1 VDALRASQDETKGGV
16 EMQPI
21 VLATDGSPSAERATE
36 VAIEL
41 AHETGA
47 KLFVTAAWEASLTV
61 YPDAPVTSAADVKRI
76 ERTRAIAAARKAT
89 DRARD
94 VGVEAESVVR
104 EGDPIDIVSQTAVDT
119 RASLIVVGSHG
130 WGTLR
135 RLVFGSVSTA
145 LLHHAPCPVLVAR
158 YDATA
163 RAALGHEK
171 EHAVA

>member
-1 VDALRASQDETKGGV
+1 
-16 EMQPI
+16 MQPI

-47 KLFVTAAWEASLTV
+47 KLFVTAAWETSLMVDPIST
-61 YPDAPVTSAADVKRI
+61 AAGAADVKRI
-76 ERTRAIAAARKAT
+76 ERTRAIAAAKKAT
-89 DRARD
+89 DRAKD
-94 VGVEAESVVR
+94 AGVKAESVVR
-104 EGDPIDIVSQTAVDT
+104 QGDPVDIVSQTAVDT
-119 RASLIVVGSHG
+119 CASLIVTGSHG
-130 WGTLR
+130 WGKLR
-135 RLVFGSVSTA
+135 GLVFGSVSTA

-163 RAALGHEK
+163 TVALGHEK